1 MPKGIPANG
10 FRMTKN
16 RMALVASGA
25 GPAAFAPVAASFK
38 FPQANAAMPVAESRF
53 TINERFGF
61 ISDMMSLLA
70 SGEQPSVV
78 ISGDAGLGKSFNVI
92 KSLTDLGFTDISC
105 LADFEVGTYM
115 NMAKTFRVVKGY
127 SSAKGLYR
135 TLYENKDGIVVFDD
149 TDSVLKDAVA
159 LNILKAAL
167 DSYTRRVITW
177 NVDMKDDELPTAFEF
192 KGKIVF
198 ISNLPSFLI
207 DKAILSRTLSV
218 DLTMTS
224 AQKIERMHY
233 LLTQPDF
240 MPEYEQQHKQDAMN
254 LIDELQDTV
263 KELSL
268 RTLVKVTKIRKANPN
283 GNWKELAEYAICG

>member
-16 RMALVASGA
+16 RMALMA
-25 GPAAFAPVAASFK
+25 GGNGNMAFQPVATFK
-38 FPQANAAMPVAESRF
+38 FPQTTVTAPTVVESRF
-53 TINERFGF
+53 SINERFGF
-61 ISDMMSLLA
+61 IADMVALLA

-78 ISGDAGLGKSFNVI
+78 VSGDAGLGKSFNVT
-92 KSLTDLGFTDISC
+92 KALTDLGYTDISC

-167 DSYTRRVITW
+167 DSYARRIITW
-177 NVDMKDDELPTAFEF
+177 NVEMKDDELPTAFEF
-192 KGKIVF
+192 KGKIIF
-198 ISNLPSFLI
+198 ISNLPSYLL
-207 DKAILSRTLSV
+207 DKALLSRTLSV
-218 DLTMTS
+218 DLTMNN

-233 LLTQPDF
+233 LLTQEDF
-240 MPEYEQQHKQDAMN
+240 MPEYDQDHKKDAMN

-283 GNWKELAEYAICG
+283 NNWKELAEYAICG